1 MKNTKLTIENT
12 GTFIEFDIETS
23 NGKSLKKIQHALVL
37 RFFDWHDTMKAI
49 GAKAFKST
57 MPFTISMSVNNAIV
71 WDTSTLHIK
80 AQAKLKLINN
90 PKGRGKFEYRLT
102 ELMKLMERLSEND
115 IDKNIEILEERLMEI

>member
-1 MKNTKLTIENT
+1 MKNTKLTIENN

>member
-1 MKNTKLTIENT
+1 MKNTKLTTENN